1 MSRFNRI
8 EKPEYVSDFLYQPPW
23 ELIEKV
29 AQKKQEDF
37 SATMKSMD
45 MLEGSLSVGY
55 IPDSKEKERLD
66 IIQKFYQDK
75 IDGFNDSLLGSPED
89 YKKYLPDMIKLG
101 KDISK
106 DLKTGELSNIQGS
119 YNNYQSWLQSDSVKK
134 AQTEDPGLFETAK
147 NKYLNDWRAN
157 PNR

>member
-1 MSRFNRI
+1 MSRFNII

-66 IIQKFYQDK
+66 IIQ
-75 IDGFNDSLLGSPED
+75 
-89 YKKYLPDMIKLG
+89 
-101 KDISK
+101 
-106 DLKTGELSNIQGS
+106 
-119 YNNYQSWLQSDSVKK
+119 
-134 AQTEDPGLFETAK
+134 
-147 NKYLNDWRAN
+147 
-157 PNR
+157 

>member
-45 MLEGSLSVGY
+45 MLEGSLSIGY
-55 IPDSKEKERLD
+55 IPDSVEKSRLET
-66 IIQKFYQDK
+66 IQKYYQD
-75 IDGFNDSLLGSPED
+75 
-89 YKKYLPDMIKLG
+89 
-101 KDISK
+101 
-106 DLKTGELSNIQGS
+106 
-119 YNNYQSWLQSDSVKK
+119 
-134 AQTEDPGLFETAK
+134 
-147 NKYLNDWRAN
+147 
-157 PNR
+157 